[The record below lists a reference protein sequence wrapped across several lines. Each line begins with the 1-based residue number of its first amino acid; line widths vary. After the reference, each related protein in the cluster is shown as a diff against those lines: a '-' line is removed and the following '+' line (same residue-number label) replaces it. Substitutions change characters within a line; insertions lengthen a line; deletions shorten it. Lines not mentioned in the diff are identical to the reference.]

1 MPILAKFGDF
11 SISKVNAKF
20 SKGVDFWKFGELT
33 EEDVEAK
40 KWQKIAK
47 NLHRMGTD
55 VQKLAYLSPRQ
66 HGETA
71 LSGSEKADF
80 RARITPQAE
89 LFLVVILN
97 IVFIRALHSF
107 SFFNGFR

>member
-1 MPILAKFGDF
+1 M
-11 SISKVNAKF
+11 
-20 SKGVDFWKFGELT
+20 LT

-80 RARITPQAE
+80 RARISPQAE

-97 IVFIRALHSF
+97 IVFIRALHLF